1 MKKIL
6 KFVILLA
13 LPVIGFIGA
22 TLIPPALVHAGVAP
36 DPTPALTTAGD
47 ASLAV
52 WTQDGPWW
60 FAIAVLYTF
69 LRLFLDK
76 QHKLKQGYLL
86 SGLTALAGVVTALA
100 AWHWRG
106 APFDGIL
113 TAVVAGGT
121 LLIHPVSAPAQ
132 ATGTGNSDK

>member
-60 FAIAVLYTF
+60 FGIAVLYTA
-69 LRLFLDK
+69 LRVFLDK
-76 QHKLKQGYLL
+76 QHWLKQGYLL
-86 SGLTALAGVVTALA
+86 SGLTAAAGV
-100 AWHWRG
+100 
-106 APFDGIL
+106 L
-113 TAVVAGGT
+113 TAVVAWQFRGAPSAGIITALVAGIT
-121 LLIHPVSAPAQ
+121 LLVHPVAAPAVPP
-132 ATGTGNSDK
+132 ATTDTK